1 MSLNDKKKFDLL
13 EYNRFLYLFTTLII
27 IKIIIIITNIIKTE
41 AETFYLLFFEYK
53 NVIVFERCYFFLP
66 NMTTFVICI
75 CILFI

>member
-41 AETFYLLFFEYK
+41 AETFYL
-53 NVIVFERCYFFLP
+53 
-66 NMTTFVICI
+66 
-75 CILFI
+75 FIF